1 MTLALRY
8 AARTDVGLGPK
19 KRNEDSGYAGPFL
32 LAVADGM
39 GGAVGGDVASA
50 ITITTVRD
58 LDVAE
63 HADPDQELNRV
74 AGEANSRI
82 AARIETEPH
91 LEGMGTTLTAI
102 LFDGS
107 VAHVA
112 HIGDSR
118 AYLLRGGRL
127 RMLTHDH
134 TFVQS
139 LVDEGRITPEEAEY
153 HPHRSLI
160 IRVLE
165 GRQDARPDIQP
176 IEVDPGD
183 RFLVCSDGLDNAGI
197 KDPAIAE
204 ILGRAATP
212 EEAATN
218 LIEAALDHGSPD
230 NVTCVVAN
238 VVDPDRDGG
247 QGAAMAAIAL
257 VGAVAAVD
265 PEVSAG
271 GNSVTSSHPTSTHEV
286 VDDDDDLTRPRTVGA
301 DDTDVA
307 ISDVGAGVPGD
318 PDREEELRYA
328 PLPPRRR
335 FRWLVRGLC
344 ILAVLALLAVG
355 VRWAYDGLSGST
367 TSAPIPPSRR
377 TPAAPPPP
385 PGWRSSAGSPS
396 RSPGLRVSQLYELE
410 PLALA
415 QLPQYHR
422 ERVSSTITAD
432 DLGEARAIVSMLSD
446 VARRCSAQGT
456 PRPPQPPP
464 RRPGP
469 PARPR
474 RAGPAPR
481 TTPKPTPPCP
491 PRPTPRPRHSPP
503 ATARPASPTFPS
515 SATAAKP
522 RPRPRQVRSERH
534 SADQLRA
541 APQAPRC
548 GAGPAR
554 PRARSRR
561 RGVRHRRRRGHAA
574 TSPSR
579 SCRTPSASSCWWAS
593 RTSSSGSARRTP
605 TRSCCRASR
614 CSTASGSP

>member
-19 KRNEDSGYAGPFL
+19 KRNEDSGYAGPYL

-74 AGEANSRI
+74 AAEANSRI

-197 KDPAIAE
+197 KDPVIAE

-218 LIEAALDHGSPD
+218 LVEAALDHGSPD
-230 NVTCVVAN
+230 NVTCVVAD

-247 QGAAMAAIAL
+247 PGAAASAIAL

-265 PEVSAG
+265 PEVSSG

-286 VDDDDDLTRPRTVGA
+286 VDEDDDPDEA
-301 DDTDVA
+301 DVRVD
-307 ISDVGAGVPGD
+307 DVGAGVPGD
-318 PDREEELRYA
+318 ADREEELRYA
-328 PLPPRRR
+328 PRPPRRR
-335 FRWLVRGLC
+335 FRWLVRVLC

-355 VRWAYDGLSGST
+355 VRWAYDWTQRQYYVGAYPADAADNGGAASGARVAIFRGISQQ
-367 TSAPIPPSRR
+367 I
-377 TPAAPPPP
+377 
-385 PGWRSSAGSPS
+385 
-396 RSPGLRVSQLYELE
+396 PGLRVSQLYELE
-410 PLALA
+410 PLTLA
-415 QLPQYHR
+415 KLPQYHR
-422 ERVSSTITAD
+422 ERVSSTISAT

-456 PRPPQPPP
+456 
-464 RRPGP
+464 
-469 PARPR
+469 
-474 RAGPAPR
+474 
-481 TTPKPTPPCP
+481 TKPTPT
-491 PRPTPRPRHSPP
+491 PTPRPTGK
-503 ATARPASPTFPS
+503 ATGRPSPTKTPNANAALPS
-515 SATAAKP
+515 PSPTDSPAVSTGN
-522 RPRPRQVRSERH
+522 
-534 SADQLRA
+534 RA
-541 APQAPRC
+541 AGAPDIPLEC
-548 GAGPAR
+548 DGGEAP
-554 PRARSRR
+554 
-561 RGVRHRRRRGHAA
+561 
-574 TSPSR
+574 
-579 SCRTPSASSCWWAS
+579 
-593 RTSSSGSARRTP
+593 TP
-605 TRSCCRASR
+605 TP
-614 CSTASGSP
+614 TGTK

>member
-19 KRNEDSGYAGPFL
+19 KRNEDSGYAGPYL

-63 HADPDQELNRV
+63 HADPDQELTRV

-102 LFDGS
+102 LFDGI

-218 LIEAALDHGSPD
+218 LVEAALDHGSPD
-230 NVTCVVAN
+230 NVTCVVAD

-247 QGAAMAAIAL
+247 HGAAAGAIAL

-265 PEVSAG
+265 PEVSSG
-271 GNSVTSSHPTSTHEV
+271 GNSVTSSHPTSTHQV
-286 VDDDDDLTRPRTVGA
+286 VDDEDEDLDVRTA
-301 DDTDVA
+301 
-307 ISDVGAGVPGD
+307 DVGAGVPGD
-318 PDREEELRYA
+318 ADREEELRYA
-328 PLPPRRR
+328 PRPPRRR

-344 ILAVLALLAVG
+344 ILAVLALLVVG
-355 VRWAYDGLSGST
+355 VRWAYDWTQRQYYVGAYPTDAADHGDT
-367 TSAPIPPSRR
+367 G
-377 TPAAPPPP
+377 TPARVAIFR
-385 PGWRSSAGSPS
+385 GISQQI
-396 RSPGLRVSQLYELE
+396 PGLRVSQLYELE

-415 QLPQYHR
+415 KLPQYHR
-422 ERVSSTITAD
+422 ERVSSTIAAN

-456 PRPPQPPP
+456 
-464 RRPGP
+464 
-469 PARPR
+469 A
-474 RAGPAPR
+474 
-481 TTPKPTPPCP
+481 KPTPT
-491 PRPTPRPRHSPP
+491 PTPRPTGK
-503 ATARPASPTFPS
+503 ATGRPSPTKTPKANAAMPS
-515 SATAAKP
+515 PSVTETPA
-522 RPRPRQVRSERH
+522 QS
-534 SADQLRA
+534 RA
-541 APQAPRC
+541 AGAPDIPLEC
-548 GAGPAR
+548 DGGEAP
-554 PRARSRR
+554 
-561 RGVRHRRRRGHAA
+561 
-574 TSPSR
+574 
-579 SCRTPSASSCWWAS
+579 
-593 RTSSSGSARRTP
+593 TP
-605 TRSCCRASR
+605 TP
-614 CSTASGSP
+614 TGTK

>member
-19 KRNEDSGYAGPFL
+19 KRNEDSGYAGPYL

-63 HADPDQELNRV
+63 HAEPDEELNRV
-74 AGEANSRI
+74 AAEANSRI
-82 AARIETEPH
+82 AARIDTEPH

-102 LFDGS
+102 LFDGK

-204 ILGRAATP
+204 ILGRASTP

-230 NVTCVVAN
+230 NVTCVVAD
-238 VVDPDRDGG
+238 VIDPDRDGG
-247 QGAAMAAIAL
+247 QGAAAAAIAV

-271 GNSVTSSHPTSTHEV
+271 GNSVTSSHPTSTHDV
-286 VDDDDDLTRPRTVGA
+286 VDEDDDLSRPRTDDA

-328 PLPPRRR
+328 PRPPRRR

-344 ILAVLALLAVG
+344 ILAVLALLVVG
-355 VRWAYDGLSGST
+355 VRWAYDWTQKQYYVGAYPSDAADSGGT
-367 TSAPIPPSRR
+367 GT
-377 TPAAPPPP
+377 AARVAIFR
-385 PGWRSSAGSPS
+385 GISQQI
-396 RSPGLRVSQLYELE
+396 PGLRVSQLYELE

-415 QLPQYHR
+415 KLPQYHR
-422 ERVSSTITAD
+422 ERVSSTITAN
-432 DLGEARAIVSMLSD
+432 DLGEARAIVSMLAD

-456 PRPPQPPP
+456 
-464 RRPGP
+464 
-469 PARPR
+469 A
-474 RAGPAPR
+474 
-481 TTPKPTPPCP
+481 KPTPT
-491 PRPTPRPRHSPP
+491 PTPRPTGK
-503 ATARPASPTFPS
+503 ATPGRPSPTKTPNAGAALPS
-515 SATAAKP
+515 PSLTDTPAPSAGN
-522 RPRPRQVRSERH
+522 
-534 SADQLRA
+534 RA
-541 APQAPRC
+541 AGAPDIPLEC
-548 GAGPAR
+548 DGGE
-554 PRARSRR
+554 
-561 RGVRHRRRRGHAA
+561 AA
-574 TSPSR
+574 TP
-579 SCRTPSASSCWWAS
+579 
-593 RTSSSGSARRTP
+593 TP
-605 TRSCCRASR
+605 TG
-614 CSTASGSP
+614 TK